1 MQVGSVSRR
10 RNIVLGNK
18 KSSRDIGRLIRLSQR
33 LSSNRQHLRESS
45 LAGGAAMNM
54 NEMMLETYKTNLAKA
69 TDPLDKASYAKL
81 IAKYEKRI
89 AAAKQ

>member
-1 MQVGSVSRR
+1 
-10 RNIVLGNK
+10 
-18 KSSRDIGRLIRLSQR
+18 
-33 LSSNRQHLRESS
+33 
-45 LAGGAAMNM
+45 MNM